1 MATPTNPPTSPISRR
16 GPMRSPKK
24 RNATRAVNITVIA
37 LVMAPMPAGARSAPQ
52 ANNVNGMTELMAAM
66 PAMRSHSAGVNCAGA
81 AQSSGSRTSAPS
93 PRRAS
98 TSGNGPKSAAATRMK
113 RNDPPQMAPSSVS
126 SSGLRQDAS
135 WAAAAAPQ
143 ADTAAEGGAAGAVR
157 AAGAAGGGCEAG
169 IRRTPPQARVQP
181 GAAAQAAAE

>member
-1 MATPTNPPTSPISRR
+1 M
-16 GPMRSPKK
+16 
-24 RNATRAVNITVIA
+24 A

-66 PAMRSHSAGVNCAGA
+66 PAMRSHSAGVNCARA
-81 AQSSGSRTSAPS
+81 AQSSGSRTSAPR

-126 SSGLRQDAS
+126 SSGVRHGAAWVTVDA
-135 WAAAAAPQ
+135 PG
-143 ADTAAEGGAAGAVR
+143 AETVGGEGAAGVAVADAVVVHSDAELRLKSPPVQNR
-157 AAGAAGGGCEAG
+157 AALHALK
-169 IRRTPPQARVQP
+169 P
-181 GAAAQAAAE
+181 GRPGSSPATRYLRPAPGRQRS